1 MADSK
6 AKARVTDSKAKTQPK
21 GSNGNGSKA
30 SGSKTNGSKAN
41 GAKLAAA
48 EEKFVSATVPP
59 EETIRERAFYLY
71 VSRGMQ
77 HGMHEQDWRRAEQ
90 EILGR

>member
-1 MADSK
+1 M
-6 AKARVTDSKAKTQPK
+6 TDSKAKTQPK
-21 GSNGNGSKA
+21 RSNGNGTKA
-30 SGSKTNGSKAN
+30 NGSKAN
-41 GAKLAAA
+41 GAKHTPAKGTTIPAVMAA
-48 EEKFVSATVPP
+48 EEA
-59 EETIRERAFYLY
+59 IRERAFYLF